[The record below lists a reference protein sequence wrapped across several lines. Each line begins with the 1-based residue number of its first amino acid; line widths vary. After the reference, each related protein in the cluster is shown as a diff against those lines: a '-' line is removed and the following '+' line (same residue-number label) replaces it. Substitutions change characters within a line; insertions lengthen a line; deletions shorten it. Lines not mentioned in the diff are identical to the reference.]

1 MEVCKKV
8 RYQKPGDEETMNLI
22 RRTLFL
28 GLQAV
33 AVVAVLGL
41 ASYLAEPGLIVASP
55 EERAERIGS
64 LIRQMGSDSLQ
75 ERERA
80 SDELV
85 RIGVPALEALRRA
98 EKDSDLELAGRAKEC
113 IWKIER
119 DLEIV
124 ALIGARKDPR
134 TEKRGN
140 HFPPGAV
147 PAKRG
152 QGRSS
157 NYRIT

>member
-85 RIGVPALEALRRA
+85 RIGARPWKPFGGRKRILT
-98 EKDSDLELAGRAKEC
+98 SNWLAGLRS
-113 IWKIER
+113 
-119 DLEIV
+119 V
-124 ALIGARKDPR
+124 
-134 TEKRGN
+134 
-140 HFPPGAV
+140 F
-147 PAKRG
+147 
-152 QGRSS
+152 GRSKG
-157 NYRIT
+157 ILKLLL